1 MGIKLCCVKDENELY
16 KKLIFAMLIEVGV
29 ELKYEVDDLYN
40 MILST
45 SIDNIEQCVDSIESI
60 ERIEKYNKE
69 SFIIRKH

>member
-1 MGIKLCCVKDENELY
+1 MCCVKDENELY
-16 KKLIFAMLIEVGV
+16 KKLIFAMLIEMGVG
-29 ELKYEVDDLYN
+29 LKYEVNDLYN